1 MHPAAQAYSVGSWAC
16 IREPR
21 GSTMSTKL
29 AAVII
34 RWENI
39 WLRVPSESEDFI
51 LGGECGEMR
60 TKKEERLE
68 YRYGEPAPSS
78 RHPITLGEGSGC
90 VPSPGP
96 GTCLQEG

>member
-1 MHPAAQAYSVGSWAC
+1 MHPAAQAYSAGSWAC

-51 LGGECGEMR
+51 
-60 TKKEERLE
+60 
-68 YRYGEPAPSS
+68 
-78 RHPITLGEGSGC
+78 
-90 VPSPGP
+90 
-96 GTCLQEG
+96 